1 MAWGGGFVELL
12 QHARHHHALVDD
24 GPARERGEVDLL
36 ALGLLRVVV
45 DDVSL
50 GGAAHLVVSCSFME
64 FESRIDSLNCS
75 GACNTA
81 ELENKR
87 VRKQFATLRRSK

>member
-1 MAWGGGFVELL
+1 MCRQRFQWTIRVKMAWAGGFVELL

-45 DDVSL
+45 DDVPL

-64 FESRIDSLNCS
+64 FESRIV
-75 GACNTA
+75 
-81 ELENKR
+81 R
-87 VRKQFATLRRSK
+87 VHVTQQS